1 MTSINTNIK
10 AHHAQLALAHNERH
24 LTHAVAQLATGQR
37 VNNASD
43 DAAGVGISTGMAAQV
58 RSLNMAVRNAND
70 GVSMLQTADAAAQG
84 LVDILHRMK
93 EISVQYLN
101 GTNESSD
108 RTAIDAEF
116 SQLTS
121 AIGSIVDNTTWNGM
135 PVLRLASP
143 TKDFQ
148 VGAASGDIV
157 SASFTDFSDAGNPV
171 KIAQSLTSV
180 TDSTTLTKLDNALNE
195 ISSERAGWGAVI
207 NRLQYAG
214 DNSATTAVNL
224 AASRS
229 RIVDTDYAQATA
241 DLARAQIV
249 QQAGSAMLA
258 QANQSP
264 YLVLALLT

>member
-1 MTSINTNIK
+1 
-10 AHHAQLALAHNERH
+10 
-24 LTHAVAQLATGQR
+24 
-37 VNNASD
+37 VN
-43 DAAGVGISTGMAAQV
+43 
-58 RSLNMAVRNAND
+58 
-70 GVSMLQTADAAAQG
+70 
-84 LVDILHRMK
+84 ILHRMK

-101 GTNESSD
+101 DTNGSSD

-121 AIGSIVDNTTWNGM
+121 ALGNITDKTTWNGM
-135 PVLRLASP
+135 QVLKLGA

-148 VGAASGDIV
+148 VGAASGDSI
-157 SASFTDFSDAGNPV
+157 SATFTDFSNATNAV

-180 TDSTTLTKLDNALNE
+180 ADSSTLTKVDNALDA
-195 ISSERAGWGAVI
+195 ISSARAGWGAVI

-214 DNSATTAVNL
+214 DNSSTTAVNL

-249 QQAGSAMLA
+249 QQAGGAMLA
-258 QANQSP
+258 QANQLP
-264 YLVLALLT
+264 YMVLALLT